1 MRKSLLAAVVA
12 VVTMFGLGG
21 AFAASAEPGPNGKND
36 HGLCTAY
43 FNGQK
48 VGHGPGEDTDDPP
61 PFQGLQETGEQWT
74 GNDGEDNDFDGG
86 TDDPPNGDD
95 PNPPEH
101 TDLTDAENIFNY
113 CSDHGLIGGNPDH
126 GRFTCF
132 NQDDDDPDNPPV
144 AMGQDDPSSPECGRN
159 EKPGNGPKA

>member
-12 VVTMFGLGG
+12 VVTMFGLAG
-21 AFAASAEPGPNGKND
+21 AFAASAEPGPNGHND

-48 VGHGPGEDTDDPP
+48 TGHGPGEDTDDPP
-61 PFQGLQETGEQWT
+61 PFQGLQEKGENYT
-74 GNDGEDNDFDGG
+74 DNDGQDNDLDGG
-86 TDDPPNGDD
+86 ADGSD
-95 PNPPEH
+95 PNPPENR
-101 TDLTDAENIFNY
+101 DLTDAENIFNY
-113 CSDHGLIGGNPDH
+113 CGDAGLIGGNPDH

-132 NQDDDDPDNPPV
+132 EQDNDPNTPPV
-144 AMGQDDPSSPECGRN
+144 AVGQDPASNPECGRN